1 MSPDFGFSINK
12 SQQINLDKADQH
24 LFKKMLKIEPSL
36 NVCIFCGSCAATCSA
51 GQFTTF
57 SFRRLS
63 VNLRRGL
70 NAEVKDEISRCM
82 LCGKCTLVC
91 PRNVNT
97 RHILFHLKK
106 HFDGNEL

>member
-1 MSPDFGFSINK
+1 MKTDFGFKINK
-12 SQQINLDKADQH
+12 SQQIDFDKAD
-24 LFKKMLKIEPSL
+24 LSLYKKIKSLEPSIG
-36 NVCIFCGSCAATCSA
+36 VCFFCGSCAATCTA
-51 GQFTTF
+51 GQYTSF

-63 VNLRRGL
+63 LYLRRGM
-70 NAEVKDEISRCM
+70 NKEVSDEISRCM

-106 HFDGNEL
+106 HFDGHEL

>member
-1 MSPDFGFSINK
+1 MCPEFGFSINK
-12 SQQINLDKADQH
+12 SQQINMDTADQQ
-24 LFKKMLKIEPSL
+24 LFKKILMSEPSL

-51 GQFTTF
+51 GQFTSF

-63 VNLRRGL
+63 VSLRRGL
-70 NAEVKDEISRCM
+70 NDEIEKEISRCM
-82 LCGKCTLVC
+82 MCGKCTLVC

-106 HFDGNEL
+106 HFDGR